1 MFQVFARTTGI
12 GAAAAVAAASCL
24 PKYRRSTAAAEQSGV
39 LGEYDVCVIG
49 GGAVGLVR
57 ASLLFYLRFF
67 HLSHFY
73 ISHLLLFLFL
83 HNSGLCA
90 WNYGTVSIKDR
101 RCLGKGSRRSSTPN
115 QSQLGRTLKFILLL
129 KYKTF
134 SNNWEWHKSSAQRL
148 EFACTCVI
156 PLVRHSN
163 ASSAAARVKNLKGL
177 PGELSLTFLHT
188 LCEVLID
195 HDSSHPF
202 SILSLFITPAT
213 LSIYYIMELKGN
225 PRGDIL
231 QTRIDHGKMLC
242 ARGSDDLRG

>member
-1 MFQVFARTTGI
+1 MNHFIHLNSFWRLTKMFQVFARTTGI

-129 KYKTF
+129 KYKT
-134 SNNWEWHKSSAQRL
+134 SQTIGNDIRVVRNAWNLHALVSSLWYAIQMPR
-148 EFACTCVI
+148 
-156 PLVRHSN
+156 PLQLGWKISRDCLVN
-163 ASSAAARVKNLKGL
+163 
-177 PGELSLTFLHT
+177 
-188 LCEVLID
+188 
-195 HDSSHPF
+195 SH
-202 SILSLFITPAT
+202 
-213 LSIYYIMELKGN
+213 
-225 PRGDIL
+225 
-231 QTRIDHGKMLC
+231 
-242 ARGSDDLRG
+242 